1 MEDQI
6 GLAGRTHQFPSV
18 NNARWSDVVGL
29 ERASAVCAKV
39 IARIDVTPAEPTRL
53 LCEPGQRHSKEF
65 AQDEAGPEMAHE
77 LPNRGQAGFR
87 PRPQR

>member
-6 GLAGRTHQFPSV
+6 GLADCMRQFPSV

-53 LCEPGQRHSKEF
+53 LGEPGQRQSKEL

-77 LPNRGQAGFR
+77 LSDRGQARFR
-87 PRPQR
+87 PRLQR